1 MPEALGLI
9 PSASRK
15 GRRKE
20 RRKSEKEGGK
30 EGQGEEEGVWV
41 SYSHNTSIS
50 PVSQKKFWTYT
61 AISVSP
67 D

>member
-1 MPEALGLI
+1 MVEHLPGMPEALGLI

-30 EGQGEEEGVWV
+30 EGQGEEEGV
-41 SYSHNTSIS
+41 
-50 PVSQKKFWTYT
+50 
-61 AISVSP
+61 
-67 D
+67 